1 MTALDIIYNSKMVN
15 EPLFIEDFVNENVK
29 YDSAKTMLSNWV
41 RAGILMRYAQ
51 GIYYIPKNTVLGK
64 STISFESVIEK
75 KYIADKNQVF
85 GYYSGMTLLN
95 SVGLTTQVPNIPEIT
110 TNKEATRKRKVTIGK
125 RSVIVRKSEIEISE
139 ENAVYLQFLDI
150 FRYADID
157 SIAKSKEKII
167 AFFDRNRL
175 SFNSLQQIEK
185 EVAAKLRKALR
196 RSGIY
201 DELAYR

>member
-64 STISFESVIEK
+64 STIPFESVIER

-157 SIAKSKEKII
+157 SITKSKEKII

-175 SFNSLQQIEK
+175 NFNSLQQIEK